1 MWIRECGFGGEGKT
15 SAPGENLLEQR
26 REQRASSFNRAKAN
40 IRQDKA
46 LAWSRFQLQVKEKK
60 GEMKF
65 GKNFLEKEN
74 EVNTQQPIANAGPW
88 PDNKIDECPLFL
100 QINQC
105 YLQKGYYIS
114 AWRYEIFLRELK
126 KYFTS
131 QRSER
136 VKYF

>member
-1 MWIRECGFGGEGKT
+1 
-15 SAPGENLLEQR
+15 
-26 REQRASSFNRAKAN
+26 
-40 IRQDKA
+40 
-46 LAWSRFQLQVKEKK
+46 
-60 GEMKF
+60 MKF
-65 GKNFLEKEN
+65 GKKFLEKEN
-74 EVNTQQPIANAGPW
+74 EVNMQQPIANAGPW

-105 YLQKGYYIS
+105 YLQKGYYMA

>member
-1 MWIRECGFGGEGKT
+1 
-15 SAPGENLLEQR
+15 
-26 REQRASSFNRAKAN
+26 
-40 IRQDKA
+40 
-46 LAWSRFQLQVKEKK
+46 
-60 GEMKF
+60 MKF

-74 EVNTQQPIANAGPW
+74 EVNIQQPIANAGPCS
-88 PDNKIDECPLFL
+88 DNKIDECPLFL

-105 YLQKGYYIS
+105 YLQKGYYMA